1 MKESKIFTPTEQKEF
16 ELRLKGD
23 KKDYRIWYRVKPKLI
38 ELLELFKLK
47 KKIEKLIQPSV
58 PSRKPRKGTGG

>member
-1 MKESKIFTPTEQKEF
+1 MQSKIFTPTEQKEF
-16 ELRLKGD
+16 ERRLKGE

-47 KKIEKLIQPSV
+47 KKIEKLLEV
-58 PSRKPRKGTGG
+58 KDE